1 MLVVQYFRL
10 LDYSPFE
17 VAMLFLFYE
26 SFGFVTN
33 LVGGWLGARIGLDLT
48 MHIGIAMQA
57 VALGLLTVPDTR
69 LSVPRGSKGASGGRR
84 ASFWQ
89 RPCCHLS
96 CPSSRRARRGQPLFE
111 ALANLVVY
119 KALGL
124 DPASHLGAALHFFA
138 KDTAKIFA
146 LLVIVIYLMGLLR
159 ALLSPERVRE
169 FVRGRPDWQARG
181 FAVTLGA
188 VTPFCS
194 CSSVPLF
201 IGFVEA
207 GIPLGVTFSF
217 LIASP
222 MINEV
227 AAVILVGILG
237 WKLAALYVG
246 AGLLVAWVGGIVMQS
261 FRPERWVE
269 EYVWRIQMGQAD
281 LAEPDRSFAGRHRYA
296 VTEVTEI
303 VGRIWRWVLLGIG
316 VGALFHGFV
325 PEQWVSAN
333 LGGDAWYTVPVAVL
347 MGIPL
352 YSNATGVI
360 PVAEAMLTKGVA
372 VGTTLALMM
381 SVAALSLPEMLI
393 LRKVIKWQAL
403 ALFAGVLAVAFTLV
417 GWGFNVVA

>member
-1 MLVVQYFRL
+1 MFETLADALVYQV
-10 LDYSPFE
+10 
-17 VAMLFLFYE
+17 
-26 SFGFVTN
+26 
-33 LVGGWLGARIGLDLT
+33 
-48 MHIGIAMQA
+48 
-57 VALGLLTVPDTR
+57 
-69 LSVPRGSKGASGGRR
+69 
-84 ASFWQ
+84 
-89 RPCCHLS
+89 
-96 CPSSRRARRGQPLFE
+96 
-111 ALANLVVY
+111 
-119 KALGL
+119 LGL
-124 DPASHLGAALHFFA
+124 DAASHAGSALQFFVM
-138 KDTAKIFA
+138 DVTKIFA
-146 LLVIVIYLMGLLR
+146 LLVIVIYVMGLLR
-159 ALLSPERVRE
+159 AMLSPERVRE

-227 AAVILVGILG
+227 ATVILVGILG
-237 WKLAALYVG
+237 WKLAALYVA
-246 AGLLVAWVGGIVMQS
+246 AGLLVAWFGGIVMQW
-261 FRPERWVE
+261 FKPERWVE
-269 EYVWRIQMGQAD
+269 DYVWKIQMGQVD
-281 LAEPDRSFAGRHRYA
+281 IPEPDRSFTGRHRYA
-296 VTEVTEI
+296 VAEVREI
-303 VGRIWRWVLLGIG
+303 VGRIWKWVLLGIG

-325 PEQWVSAN
+325 PEQWVGEH
-333 LGGDAWYTVPVAVL
+333 LGGDAWYTVPAAVL
-347 MGIPL
+347 TGIPL

-403 ALFAGVLAVAFTLV
+403 ALFAGVLAFAFTLV
-417 GWGFNVVA
+417 GWGFNFIA